1 MSSGRFNLKQK
12 GDATTPFGKVCRTL
26 EDWPRRLATAN
37 AGDSVAQQERFIIAG
52 QKVKWF
58 NHLGRQLGSFFQDYI
73 YSYHI
78 I

>member
-12 GDATTPFGKVCRTL
+12 GDATTPPL
-26 EDWPRRLATAN
+26 EWPKPRRLATTN
-37 AGDSVAQQERFIIAG
+37 AGDNVAQQERFIIAG
-52 QKVKWF
+52 QKVKWL
-58 NHLGRQLGSFFQDYI
+58 NHLGRQLGSFFQDCI